1 MEEFMKKILVA
12 GDIML
17 DSYCFGNTNRISPEA
32 PVPVL
37 LTSNKDK
44 STPGGASNV
53 AVNIAAIGV
62 ETDLFA
68 SIGDDANGKILIEK
82 IEEALVGVKYI
93 MSCDSR
99 PTTTK
104 LRYIAQNN
112 QQILRVDSEETNEID
127 IDAIRNFLNQI
138 IENINE
144 YGLILLSDYKKGFLS
159 RELTKE
165 LIRIG
170 AEYNIPVIVDVKDTD
185 YRKYFGSYLLKP
197 NKNELEGLTG
207 KRIKSKDDAIAASLE
222 LCNKANCK
230 YVLTTLGADGMIVC
244 DKDGL
249 ISSVN
254 TVAKDVF
261 DVTGAGDT
269 SIAYL
274 AAELLA
280 GKDIVTAMKISNF
293 AAGVQVSKV
302 GTSIVY
308 PTDVQEAMKRDY
320 EDNSLIEVGNNDV
333 FMKIKQSKKA
343 NKKIVFTNGCFD
355 ILHAGHVTYLKKA
368 RMLGDL
374 LVVGINS
381 DESVRRL
388 KGEERPVNT
397 LLDREIVLSSL
408 GFVDYVIPFEEDTPY
423 ELISKIVPD
432 VLVKGGDYN
441 IEDIVGRDI
450 VEANGGIVTTIPLVE
465 GKSTTNIINR
475 MKEQ

>member
-1 MEEFMKKILVA
+1 MKKILVA

-17 DSYCFGNTNRISPEA
+17 DSYCFGNTKRISPEA

-44 STPGGASNV
+44 CTPGGASNV
-53 AVNIAAIGV
+53 AMNIAAIGV
-62 ETDLFA
+62 DMDLFA
-68 SIGDDANGKILIEK
+68 VVGDDLNGKILVEQIEASS
-82 IEEALVGVKYI
+82 IGVNLIVK
-93 MSCDSR
+93 DNTR

-104 LRYIAQNN
+104 LRFIAQNN
-112 QQILRVDSEETNEID
+112 QQILRVDSEETDEIG
-127 IDAIRNFLNQI
+127 IEKLRESLNC
-138 IENINE
+138 IEKNIKD
-144 YGLILLSDYKKGFLS
+144 YGLILISDYKKGFLS
-159 RELTKE
+159 KELTQE
-165 LIRIG
+165 LIRMG
-170 AEYNIPVIVDVKDTD
+170 EDNSIPVLVDVKETD
-185 YRKYFGSYLLKP
+185 YRKYAGAYLIKP
-197 NKNELEGLTG
+197 NKNELEGLSG
-207 KRIKSKDDAIAASLE
+207 KRINDKEDAINASIE
-222 LCNKANCK
+222 LCKNADCK

-244 DKDGL
+244 DRSGL

-274 AAELLA
+274 AAELLM
-280 GKDIVTAMKISNF
+280 GKDIITAMRISNY

-308 PTDVQEAMKRDY
+308 PRDVQEAMKRDY
-320 EDNSLIEVGNNDV
+320 EDNSLIEVGNKDV
-333 FMKIKQSKKA
+333 FTTIKMLKKSG
-343 NKKIVFTNGCFD
+343 KKIVFTNGCFD

-381 DESVRRL
+381 DESVKRL

-397 LLDREIVLSSL
+397 ISDREIVLSSL

-450 VEANGGIVTTIPLVE
+450 VEANGGLVTTIPLVD